1 MRSRRA
7 RLAARLSLPIGLG
20 LAPGCSSSPPALT
33 QICTINSDCN
43 APLVCA
49 FTHCHVQCTESR
61 DCPTGQRC
69 VPVAGG
75 NDVCQLP
82 TEATCAVD
90 DGGGGCVEGE
100 TCGNDLQCRAP
111 CGATATCLQAQIC
124 VNDQCLDPNNET
136 DQSILADAGSS
147 DGGSSGDGSAP
158 IGIADAGSSDAG
170 SSGDG
175 SAPIVLATGQA
186 GAVGIAVDGTSVY
199 WTVTAGVKTMPLGGG
214 PATWLA
220 MSPGGNNFIRS
231 DGTNVYWTSYAQGTV
246 SQVAIAGGPVTTLAS
261 MQTQPQRIAVDTN
274 NVYWT
279 NWTGQSG
286 GSVYDVLK
294 GGGQPFLIDQS
305 SVCAENPNGI
315 TSDGTNVYWVASSSG
330 EICREPIGSAS
341 GPTEIAT
348 EQDDPVDIAVDAA
361 NLYWTNGHGS
371 NSVMMLSL
379 ASTGPAPQPQM
390 IATGQTSPSGIAI
403 DEVSVYWANTGA
415 SMGSGSIAKVAIAGG
430 AVVTVASGLS
440 GPVSLAVDAQYVYW
454 VNSADGS
461 VMKAPK

>member
-1 MRSRRA
+1 MADMGSRRA
-7 RLAARLSLPIGLG
+7 SLTASLSLPIALC
-20 LAPGCSSSPPALT
+20 LAIGCSSSPPRLT
-33 QICTINSDCN
+33 QICSINSDCN

-61 DCPTGQRC
+61 DCPAGQRC
-69 VPVAGG
+69 VPVGSG
-75 NDVCQLP
+75 NDVCQQS
-82 TEATCAVD
+82 TEATCTAD
-90 DGGGGCVEGE
+90 DGGGACVVGE

-111 CGATATCLQAQIC
+111 CGAMTTCLQAQIC
-124 VNDQCLDPNNET
+124 VNNQCLDPNNET

-147 DGGSSGDGSAP
+147 DGGSSGDGSA
-158 IGIADAGSSDAG
+158 S
-170 SSGDG
+170 
-175 SAPIVLATGQA
+175 IVLATGQA
-186 GAVGIAVDGTSVY
+186 GAVGIAVDATSVY
-199 WTVTAGVKTMPLGGG
+199 WTVAAGVKTMPLGGG

-220 MSPGGNNFIRS
+220 MSAGGNNFIRS

-246 SQVAIAGGPVTTLAS
+246 SQIAVGGGTVTLLAS

-279 NWTGQSG
+279 NWTGQG
-286 GSVYDVLK
+286 GSVYDVIK
-294 GGGQPFLIDQS
+294 GGGQPFLINQDTG
-305 SVCAENPNGI
+305 CAQNPNGV

-330 EICREPIGSAS
+330 EVCRQPIGSSTAEE
-341 GPTEIAT
+341 PIAT

-371 NSVMMLSL
+371 NSLMKLSL
-379 ASTGPAPQPQM
+379 ASSGSVPQPQT
-390 IATGQTSPSGIAI
+390 IASGQTSPSGIAI
-403 DEVSVYWANTGA
+403 DETNVYWANTGS

-430 AVVTVASGLS
+430 AAVTIASGLS